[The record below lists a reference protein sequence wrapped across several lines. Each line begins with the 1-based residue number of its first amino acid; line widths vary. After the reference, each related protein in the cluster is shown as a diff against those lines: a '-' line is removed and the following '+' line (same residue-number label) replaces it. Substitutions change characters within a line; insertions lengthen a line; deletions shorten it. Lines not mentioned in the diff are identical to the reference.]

1 MNVDFFYP
9 LKSVP
14 TVFNNIALFFN
25 FLAQCYVPILGQIF
39 TPKWNAIC
47 DET

>member
-25 FLAQCYVPILGQIF
+25 FLAQFVPILGQIF